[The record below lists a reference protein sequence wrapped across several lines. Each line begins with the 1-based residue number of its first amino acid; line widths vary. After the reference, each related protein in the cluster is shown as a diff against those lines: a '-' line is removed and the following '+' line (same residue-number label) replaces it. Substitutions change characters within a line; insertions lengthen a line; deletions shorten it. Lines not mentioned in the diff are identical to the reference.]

1 MVAAGT
7 ESFDVVVI
15 GGGPAGS
22 TVATLLRK
30 YNPSLSVLV
39 LEKEKFPREHIGES
53 QLPGISGIL
62 DEMGVWAKVEAADFP
77 IKIGASY
84 TWGKIGDV
92 WDFDFYPAE
101 EEFVDE
107 PRPARFEGQRRFTA
121 FQVERSTYDD
131 ILLRHAE
138 SLGAVVR
145 EETQVREILHEG
157 DRITGLKLDSGEV
170 ITARWYIDA
179 SGHVGLIRRAMGVES
194 EVPPDLMNIAVWDYY
209 DNAEWKIKIGVGGTR
224 VQVRSLPYGWIWF
237 IPMGPTKSSVGLVC
251 PSSYYKESGLTPKE
265 LLHKALSEQPEISA
279 LLATARSTTDHDVRS
294 TKNWSNLSDRLAGE
308 NWWLCGESAGFADP
322 ILAAGMTLAHTS
334 ARDVAYSILEM
345 ERGELDPKWL
355 RTRYDEKNRLN
366 IQQHIRFAQYWYAAN
381 SCFTDLQSYCT
392 QIAKDAGFK
401 LKPSEAWRW
410 LAQCGFATETIDRAS
425 FGSFDIGS
433 SKQVMERFS
442 GAAPEYEFGKYNQFK
457 LNILGA
463 KECFLG
469 DLKDGRIT
477 RIKCWQRGVHVL
489 PTAGYYL
496 AMIEILKKYTDV
508 KDVLH
513 EVQKRVVM
521 VPEGGKAS
529 EIFTHFQALEA
540 MLLDGWVTG
549 KLNPKKTTLNISQ
562 SSGGRLIRST
572 EEGERVLKAAQERR
586 GH

>member
-1 MVAAGT
+1 MVSLPA
-7 ESFDVVVI
+7 ESFDVVII

-22 TVATLLRK
+22 TVASLLRK
-30 YNPSLSVLV
+30 YNPSLSVLI

-53 QLPGISGIL
+53 QLPGISAIL
-62 DEMGVWAKVEAADFP
+62 HEMGVWEKVEAADFP
-77 IKIGASY
+77 IKLGASY

-101 EEFVDE
+101 EFVDE
-107 PRPARFEGQRRFTA
+107 PRPAKFQGQRRFTA
-121 FQVERSTYDD
+121 FQVERAVYDD

-138 SLGAVVR
+138 SLGAVAR
-145 EETQVREILHEG
+145 EETMVREVLTEG
-157 DRITGLKLDSGEV
+157 DRVTGLRLESGQ
-170 ITARWYIDA
+170 IINARWYVDA
-179 SGHVGLIRRAMGVES
+179 SGHVGIIRRAMGVES
-194 EVPPDLMNIAVWDYY
+194 QVPQDLMNIAVWDYY
-209 DNAEWKIKIGVGGTR
+209 DNAEWKVKIGVGGTR

-265 LLHKALSEQPEISA
+265 LLHKALAEQPEITA
-279 LLATARSTTDHDVRS
+279 LLANAKSTTDHDVRT
-294 TKNWSNLSDRLAGE
+294 TKNWSNLSSRLAGE

-345 ERGELDPKWL
+345 ERGEIDPTWL
-355 RTRYDEKNRLN
+355 RSRYDEKNRLN

-410 LAQCGFATETIDRAS
+410 LAQGGFATESIDRAS

-442 GAAPEYEFGKYNQFK
+442 GAAPEYEFGKYNQYK
-457 LNILGA
+457 LNLLGA
-463 KECFLG
+463 KETHLG
-469 DLKDGRIT
+469 DLQNGRIV
-477 RIKCWQRGVHVL
+477 RIKAWQRGVHTL
-489 PTAGYYL
+489 PATGYYL
-496 AMIEILKKYTDV
+496 AMVEILKQHTDV
-508 KDVLH
+508 KEVLR
-513 EVQKRVVM
+513 EVEKRCVL
-521 VPEGGKAS
+521 VPDGGKAS
-529 EIFTHFQALEA
+529 EVFTYFQALEA

-549 KLNPKKTTLNISQ
+549 KLNPKKPTLNISQ
-562 SSGGRLIRST
+562 SSGGRLIRSSD
-572 EEGERVLKAAQERR
+572 EGERVLNQAKAKRS
-586 GH
+586 G